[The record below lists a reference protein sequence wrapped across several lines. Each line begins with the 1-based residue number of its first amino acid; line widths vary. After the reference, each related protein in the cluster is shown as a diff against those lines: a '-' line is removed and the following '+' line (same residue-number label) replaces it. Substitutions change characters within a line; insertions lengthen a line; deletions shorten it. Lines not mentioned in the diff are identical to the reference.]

1 MLSQVACRNLFKVH
15 LPCHLESFSHIL
27 IPSERHPDCLS
38 LGNPD
43 HVSWFCLLYHWDLQV
58 WGSHDALYCVK
69 SCLASQQIWR
79 RQMLCYAGTQGFH
92 VGL

>member
-1 MLSQVACRNLFKVH
+1 MLSQVTCRNLFKVH

-43 HVSWFCLLYHWDLQV
+43 HVSWFCLLYHWDLQ
-58 WGSHDALYCVK
+58 
-69 SCLASQQIWR
+69 QIWR
-79 RQMLCYAGTQGFH
+79 WQMLCYAGTQGFH